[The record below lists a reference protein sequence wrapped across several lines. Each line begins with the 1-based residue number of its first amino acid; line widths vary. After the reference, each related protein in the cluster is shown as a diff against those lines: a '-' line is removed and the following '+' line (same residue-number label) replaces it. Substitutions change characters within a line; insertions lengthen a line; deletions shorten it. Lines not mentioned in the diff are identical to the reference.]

1 MVVGFITTYAIST
14 YQHKRCEF
22 ESHSGEVY
30 SIQHYV
36 IKFVSDLR
44 HAGRW
49 ISPGTPVS
57 STNKTDRHDII
68 EIFLNVALNTIALII
83 HLIKINGNT
92 LLIFCKNIFDTTSN
106 FCVFVFV
113 HFRALKEY
121 GSNLVWWHYVS
132 VLGGD
137 VKRHLHVVVFL
148 FFFNF
153 HSPIWALTACFDIYV
168 CIIT

>member
-1 MVVGFITTYAIST
+1 LNFLQLWKNSKTCNKENTFDKSWRGVLDTTICDKVC
-14 YQHKRCEF
+14 QWL
-22 ESHSGEVY
+22 V
-30 SIQHYV
+30 
-36 IKFVSDLR
+36 
-44 HAGRW
+44 AGRW
-49 ISPGTPVS
+49 FPPGIPVS

-68 EIFLNVALNTIALII
+68 EIFLNVALNTIALTI

-121 GSNLVWWHYVS
+121 GGNLVWWHYVS